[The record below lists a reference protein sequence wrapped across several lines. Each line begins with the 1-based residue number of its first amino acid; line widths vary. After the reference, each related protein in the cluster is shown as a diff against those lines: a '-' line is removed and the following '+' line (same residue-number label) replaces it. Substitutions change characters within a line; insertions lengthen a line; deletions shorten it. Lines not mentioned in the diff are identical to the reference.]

1 MLRFINRYNHLSL
14 MSKVAKVNFVDY
26 RTSIV
31 RSLDLIGAGVRL
43 PKQGLIIIKPNL
55 TNSSPPPV
63 TTSVEAAKAVCIY
76 CKAHTKAKI
85 AIGEGCG
92 TGITSDVFDALGYV
106 NMAQKYGLELI
117 DFNEADTIIL
127 QNDNAFQLKHF
138 HMPRIAQDAFII
150 SLPVLKDHSF
160 TKTTIAMKN
169 MFGIAPGKF
178 YAGSWNKAKLHNPST
193 DKSVVDI
200 CSYKKPDLSVVDAS
214 VALTGMHLAGKHKN
228 IGLILAGFDPVAV
241 DTVGSELLGHNPKK
255 LPYLTIAN
263 GLLGSMDDI
272 EIVND

>member
-1 MLRFINRYNHLSL
+1 
-14 MSKVAKVNFVDY
+14 MSKVAKVNFIDY
-26 RTSIV
+26 RTSLA
-31 RSLDLIGAGVRL
+31 RSLDLIGAGARL

-63 TTSVEAAKAVCIY
+63 TTSVKAAEAVCIY
-76 CKAHTKAKI
+76 CKAHTKAEI

-92 TGITSDVFDALGYV
+92 TGRTPEVFAALGYTD
-106 NMAQKYGLELI
+106 MAKKYGLELI
-117 DFNEADTIIL
+117 DFNEAETIIL
-127 QNDNAFQLKHF
+127 QNDTALQLKHF
-138 HMPRIAQDAFII
+138 HMPRIALDAFII

-178 YAGSWNKAKLHNPST
+178 YAGSWNKAKLHSPST

-241 DTVGSELLGHNPKK
+241 DTVGSELLGHNPKT
-255 LPYLTIAN
+255 LPYLTLAN

-272 EIVND
+272 EIVKG

>member
-1 MLRFINRYNHLSL
+1 
-14 MSKVAKVNFVDY
+14 MSKVVKVNFVDY
-26 RTSIV
+26 RTSIA
-31 RSLDLIGAGVRL
+31 RALDLAGASDCL

-63 TTSVEAAKAVCIY
+63 TTSVEAAEAVYNY
-76 CKAHTKAKI
+76 CKVHTKAEV

-92 TGITSDVFDALGYV
+92 SGITSDVFAALGYTDL
-106 NMAQKYGLELI
+106 AKKYGLELI
-117 DFNEADTIIL
+117 DFNEAETTTL
-127 QNDNAFQLKHF
+127 HNANALQLKKIHI
-138 HMPRIAQDAFII
+138 PRTAQNAFII
-150 SLPVLKDHSF
+150 SLPALKDHSF

-178 YAGSWNKAKLHNPST
+178 YAGSWNKAKLHSPST

-200 CSYKKPDLSVVDAS
+200 CLYKKPDLSVVDAS
-214 VALTGMHLAGKHKN
+214 VALKGMHLAGTSKK

-255 LPYLTIAN
+255 LPYLTLAN
-263 GLLGSMDDI
+263 GLLGNMNDI
-272 EIVND
+272 EIING